1 MATITAT
8 ETQTA
13 TTLELL
19 PDGSVPPAWVADIYR
34 AKPFEITREELAQQL
49 AATFARL
56 LQGVDLAEVHMATDS
71 GKQTFLVVRHGD
83 TWAANQWRRLN
94 SKARLNFQR

>member
-1 MATITAT
+1 MEAIIAT

-19 PDGSVPPAWVADIYR
+19 PDSSVPPAYVAKVYR
-34 AKPFEITREELAQQL
+34 SMPFAVTHEELAKQL

-56 LQGVDLAEVHMATDS
+56 LQGVDLAEVHMATDN
-71 GKQTFLVVRHGD
+71 GKQTLLVVRHGH
-83 TWAANQWRRLN
+83 TWAADQWRRLN
-94 SKARLNFQR
+94 SKARLYFQR